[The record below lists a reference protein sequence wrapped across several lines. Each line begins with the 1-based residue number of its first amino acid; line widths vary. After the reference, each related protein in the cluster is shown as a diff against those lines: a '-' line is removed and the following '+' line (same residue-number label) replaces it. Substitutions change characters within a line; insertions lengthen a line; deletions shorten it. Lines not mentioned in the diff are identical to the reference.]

1 VKKFVVGL
9 AVAGLFLAGA
19 GTAFASSWPNIP
31 LRKTHGAKFYGGE
44 YKFWRAGQHHGSFE
58 WKGQLKDDNRQDG
71 HNVYMQV
78 RIEGYTWKRYNGKQ
92 RKTVYLDHHNWSGD
106 QLYTTNAWLRVCR
119 DRGSL
124 HPDNCS
130 KIKHYSRSKHQAGR

>member
-9 AVAGLFLAGA
+9 TVAGLFLVGA
-19 GTAFASSWPNIP
+19 GTAFATSPRSLPLLYTSGAEFTGKYLFWP
-31 LRKTHGAKFYGGE
+31 RGHHHGA
-44 YKFWRAGQHHGSFE
+44 FE
-58 WKGQLKDDNRQDG
+58 WKGNLADTYPNDG
-71 HNVYMQV
+71 HGVYMQA

-92 RKTVYLDHHNWSGD
+92 KHTVHLDHTNWSGD
-106 QLYTTNAWLRVCR
+106 QLYTSNAWLRVCR

-130 KIKHYSRSKHQAGR
+130 PIRYFHRPPHRTKR

>member
-9 AVAGLFLAGA
+9 TVAGLFLVGA
-19 GTAFASSWPNIP
+19 GTAFATSSHPISLLHTPGAQFAGNYTFWP
-31 LRKTHGAKFYGGE
+31 R
-44 YKFWRAGQHHGSFE
+44 GQHHGSFE
-58 WKGQLKDDNRQDG
+58 WKGNLADTYPKDG
-71 HNVYMQV
+71 HNVYMQA

-92 RKTVYLDHHNWSGD
+92 KHIVHLDHHNWSGD

-130 KIKHYSRSKHQAGR
+130 HPRHFHRPKHKTGR